1 MQIESIPFTADP
13 QGLPAKGYAYHI
25 GLPNEN
31 PVTDDNKKKVFDGN
45 GGPETSN
52 PFYVDTYGHFINNN
66 GESIN
71 PWIDSES
78 YSITVLSPNGAQL
91 LSIPNY
97 NSDSISPDDIEGAI
111 VDAVVNS
118 LNDGTTGAKVLDLSA
133 YAYIYVQSIESGWE
147 DTVPGA
153 IGGFYAH
160 RDGTFGQAGSGDQN
174 QFYDATGTGFTRD
187 LEQKVKVDGSTI
199 EVDTATNEIS
209 VIPTASATAGY
220 IYGLD
225 TSCSNGDDVSVLSGR
240 CDLIDSATGLSS
252 GVIVSLPAQS
262 ADIKLSISSGG
273 NRASFSLLASTT
285 YYLFVVSESD
295 GSNPKLAF
303 DTDITASNALSEWG
317 IETGESY
324 TLYRLI
330 SFSVT
335 DSTPDILNFNHRA
348 DDWWLA
354 KPFDDYS
361 ASISVT
367 TAIIFAIDGVP
378 SGVRVIP
385 KSFITFRD
393 ATTNAQAFLLI
404 TNTDQDD
411 LVPTL
416 GVHTLEVV
424 DSGSSGASVDS
435 ASLEQ
440 FYTDTNKQL
449 RYRST
454 TTSGVSIDVTT
465 NGWRFKR

>member
-1 MQIESIPFTADP
+1 MAVIDTH
-13 QGLPAKGYAYHI
+13 GVL
-25 GLPNEN
+25 L
-31 PVTDDNKKKVFDGN
+31 
-45 GGPETSN
+45 GPIQT
-52 PFYVDTYGHFINNN
+52 
-66 GESIN
+66 
-71 PWIDSES
+71 
-78 YSITVLSPNGAQL
+78 IT
-91 LSIPNY
+91 
-97 NSDSISPDDIEGAI
+97 SDSISPDDIEGTI

-118 LNDGTTGAKVLDLSA
+118 LNDGETGAKVLDLSA
-133 YAYIYVQSIESGWE
+133 YAYIYVQSIDSGWE

-240 CDLIDSATGLSS
+240 CDLIDSASGLSS

-303 DTDITASNALSEWG
+303 DTSITANNALSEWG
-317 IETGESY
+317 IETGEDY

-330 SFSVT
+330 SFAIT
-335 DSTPDILNFNHRA
+335 DSTPDILNFNHRS
-348 DDWWLA
+348 DDWYLDTPINSFTGIA
-354 KPFDDYS
+354 NVS
-361 ASISVT
+361 
-367 TAIIFAIDGVP
+367 TAVNFELSGIP
-378 SGVRVIP
+378 SGVRVNP
-385 KSFITFRD
+385 LSTVTVLD
-393 ATTNAQAFLLI
+393 DSTTNQIFGLFS
-404 TNTDQDD
+404 NTDQID
-411 LVPTL
+411 VEPTENINTVEILNL
-416 GVHTLEVV
+416 GV
-424 DSGSSGASVDS
+424 DSESC
-435 ASLEQ
+435 SLAHL
-440 FYTDTNKQL
+440 YTDTSAQL
-449 RYRST
+449 RYRFST
-454 TTSGVSIDVTT
+454 AGGLDINVTSL
-465 NGWRFKR
+465 GWRFKR